1 MSDTNYH
8 SSRSSVTKQ
17 GKQSF
22 QFLAVVLKKEFFSC
36 CQVWIWIRL
45 DPDPA
50 GSKSLGSDS
59 DPDLAGSDKSRSGMD
74 PDPAR

>member
-22 QFLAVVLKKEFFSC
+22 QFLAVVVQKECIFSP
-36 CQVWIWIRL
+36 VV
-45 DPDPA
+45 
-50 GSKSLGSDS
+50 GSSRARFSGV
-59 DPDLAGSDKSRSGMD
+59 DPDLAG
-74 PDPAR
+74 